1 MSLSKRINISMP
13 EEFLDDLK
21 TDAKTSGVS
30 ISEALRSAYEDE
42 KNYSDTVFR
51 QVKLLRKQEVNRI
64 LLLGGSRNYVN
75 YFDSVVDDWV
85 DHAWSNLSM
94 KHLNGKMSLLSDL
107 LHDTDLEMYWTKLLT
122 FTKNDRD
129 HKALLEAFEW
139 FQLLKNSRILYV
151 NQQSNQSA
159 CDWSLDLMG
168 LLSKLNRK
176 NVDDFRKAAFGNLAT
191 DDDTDQLLK
200 ELPTLLLFW
209 QLNKIDRG
217 ESFTDAI
224 QSTMYFD
231 FNLKSFFDEI
241 RKFTPAAHLR
251 DAVEDVAINKVFAS
265 QFFKD
270 LYNGFRLLDP
280 FDTDFMKRKR
290 IIKDA
295 DKPDKV
301 KRSLA
306 LHLLTF
312 VPTVNAWQK
321 MTANFDVLTSKY
333 LSVLPEAVEQM
344 LFEGH
349 NVDNYL
355 LSYALLNL
363 SGAQLKRLNRLP
375 IQESLVSQALNSI
388 TTHRGMQEFVPSQDQ
403 YSPFDHWIKANLK
416 FDDIFWQ
423 QELRA
428 LQKRLGELL
437 DKEDKLTAAERAAAV
452 REINAVKD
460 EQENAK
466 AFLPLSM
473 DPASDDLPLGTDVY
487 EVTIDDE
494 GEIVKTND
502 NDDVLTTPEDQ
513 KFFPE
518 EDSSKAKP
526 KTVADVVVPKK
537 DQITDDPDLYYTDD
551 GHPVVEDEYGDNALE
566 NMDLDDYSSVDDAI
580 DQALQDKR
588 NYDALKPD
596 PDADIKYKTEQWNKM
611 RDEMAKSA
619 DVAKNSVANGSASA
633 APNAQASDAVKPA
646 DSADGDDLPM

>member
-1 MSLSKRINISMP
+1 MSLSKRINISIP
-13 EEFLDDLK
+13 EDFLDDLK
-21 TDAKTSGVS
+21 TDAKTNGVS

-42 KNYSDTVFR
+42 KNYSDTVLK

-94 KHLNGKMSLLSDL
+94 KHFNGKMSLLSDL

-139 FQLLKNSRILYV
+139 FQLLKNSHILYV

-176 NVDDFRKAAFGNLAT
+176 NVDDFRKAAFSNRAT

-209 QLNKIDRG
+209 QLNKIDQG

-224 QSTMYFD
+224 QATMYFD

-241 RKFTPAAHLR
+241 RKFTPVAHIR
-251 DAVEDVAINKVFAS
+251 YAVEDVAVNKVFAS

-280 FDTDFMKRKR
+280 FDTDFTKRKR

-295 DKPDKV
+295 DKPDKA

-306 LHLLTF
+306 LRLLTF

-321 MTANFDVLTSKY
+321 MTANFDVLAGKY

-344 LFEGH
+344 LFGGH
-349 NVDNYL
+349 DVDNYL
-355 LSYALLNL
+355 FSYALLNL

-403 YSPFDHWIKANLK
+403 YSPFDSWIKANLQ
-416 FDDIFWQ
+416 FDDISWQ

-428 LQKRLGELL
+428 LQKRLGKLL
-437 DKEDKLTAAERAAAV
+437 DKEDKLTTAERAAAV

-473 DPASDDLPLGTDVY
+473 DPASDDLPMGTDEY
-487 EVTIDDE
+487 EE
-494 GEIVKTND
+494 GEIVKTDN
-502 NDDVLTTPEDQ
+502 NDDALTTPEDQ
-513 KFFPE
+513 KFFS
-518 EDSSKAKP
+518 EDDNSKAKP

-566 NMDLDDYSSVDDAI
+566 NMAFDDYSSVEDAI

-596 PDADIKYKTEQWNKM
+596 PDADIKYKM
-611 RDEMAKSA
+611 GR
-619 DVAKNSVANGSASA
+619 NG
-633 APNAQASDAVKPA
+633 QEC
-646 DSADGDDLPM
+646 